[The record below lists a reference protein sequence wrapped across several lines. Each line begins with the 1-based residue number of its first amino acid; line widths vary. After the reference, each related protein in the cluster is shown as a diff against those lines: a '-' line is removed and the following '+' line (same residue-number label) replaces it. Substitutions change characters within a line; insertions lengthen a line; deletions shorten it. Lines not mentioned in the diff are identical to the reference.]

1 MANIPTATGLAALRE
16 SQDLFPKQQKVLDF
30 DLNAAYEFLATEKDL
45 NAEQIAD
52 QIAKTLGR
60 RANFDTDA
68 ALEAG
73 FTPEQVITK
82 LTGVE
87 ESGLKAFGQEFGKSV
102 VEGGITSA
110 VGLGAAKGAA
120 ALGLAAGA
128 VSPLGLAIG
137 AGAGLL
143 ALMSGLP
150 EDVSETIFGE
160 DRQLLPSD
168 RPFREAGTTAGFVT
182 GIAAPTSSLM
192 KAAPVDTINLYGSQ
206 VLKNLAEQT
215 GRGAISRSALKGGST
230 VLSAVEKQIARS
242 GRLARDL
249 PTSKKAALVAG
260 QTAGMGAAAGLAE
273 ELFPQNPY
281 ARFAAEAFAP
291 TKTVEAGVVGGATA
305 LGSLAKAVRS
315 PRATFEQT
323 VEGVKGLAQSSKD
336 IFRRKGLNQAATDL
350 QDAFKS
356 LYLDDA
362 GVLNEEAYA
371 RGVSDLIES
380 LNQKAQLPEAKDLSI
395 SALLGD
401 PILAIFEKNLGP
413 EFQGKAQEGVTRA
426 LESLT
431 IGVKGLTQSSNPEIV
446 ELATKAYKELFE
458 KVLTQGIDR
467 RATNAAQATDQLL
480 QRKKLDPTKEADAT
494 DMAEIVQEGSRN
506 IIKGIQQ
513 SLGIARDSERQL
525 YDRVNRTVKVS
536 APNVVERFMRM
547 QDENDTAFRISS
559 NAVGKLDKEIKDSL
573 KDFGA
578 QIVPEADE
586 AMARQLTRLE
596 NTIDTKR
603 NRFDDIA
610 ATNRPAKEEFDRL
623 MGRRTEGS
631 EAYSRRL
638 DRINEGFGANKKSD
652 NAMGIELD
660 SRTRTGVKNLAINN
674 IQKLRKMDELKS
686 LRTGVTDE
694 ALEATDVSLGRLM
707 NFRTQLLSLVRQAP
721 DEQRRYKA
729 IYGELAD
736 AVLDDYEL
744 ALQQSALKRNQKAGS
759 DLQDA
764 VTFSRAL
771 NDVFTRT
778 LVGDLLTTQTT
789 GARVVHPDL
798 VAQEILMGTPQESKV
813 KLDQLN
819 AALNFLRPGGTGQ
832 ELNLTGSLPQRVISE
847 REDFGRGMG
856 ISVPLREAAEAPV
869 ASFNEGME
877 RYLRTILEKE
887 ANILKVEGERR
898 TINPDALANY
908 FNTPEGMKA
917 AQVLDLPVFSALK
930 ADLRDANKAS
940 GLFEGLVE
948 RKGVLSKSLQE
959 QKILAR
965 FMGVDNPAEEFSRI
979 FLSTKPIREL
989 KQLNKE
995 LDLLAKT
1002 DPDTALSYRQAMQD
1016 AVFANIISRSE
1027 NPALR
1032 EVDGVTPIDFKKMEQ
1047 ILYRTNEADGFS
1059 KFPAGSKLANILS
1072 SEEVNLFKPETA
1084 DALKDFVERAK
1095 RIQLSQEDISKV
1107 DPDESLLFQE
1117 LINSYLTLRV
1127 SSQLTS
1133 ATGGGASIQAQS
1145 AANKIRQHVG
1155 DLPNVARNKVLQE
1168 ALGPGAAHIPSSN
1181 AAFLPNLLRRGA
1193 SLGDQ
1198 QRFGQLLT
1206 DYVASQYYGR
1216 PARAA
1221 LLAAERERQQEP
1233 IPPSQQRVSPPIPV
1247 PEAPAP
1253 MAELSIPQG
1262 MQATP
1267 PPPPPGPQMA
1277 SQRQQYAQM
1286 FPFDTASDVIRQQGG
1301 IGSLMP

>member
-30 DLNAAYEFLATEKDL
+30 DLNAAYEFLATEKNLDD
-45 NAEQIAD
+45 EQIAD

-60 RANFDTDA
+60 RASFDTDA

-128 VSPLGLAIG
+128 VSPVGLAIG

-168 RPFREAGTTAGFVT
+168 RPFREVGTTGGFVA
-182 GIAAPTSSLM
+182 GIAAPTSALM
-192 KAAPVDTINLYGSQ
+192 KAAPVDTLNLYGSQ

-215 GRGAISRSALKGGST
+215 GRGAISRAALKGGST

-260 QTAGMGAAAGLAE
+260 QAAGMGAAAGLAE

-305 LGSLAKAVRS
+305 LGGLAKAVRS
-315 PRATFEQT
+315 PVATFEQA
-323 VEGVKGLAQSSKD
+323 VEGVKGLGQSSKD
-336 IFRRKGLNQAATDL
+336 IFRRKGLNKASTDL

-356 LYLDDA
+356 LYMDDA

-371 RGVSDLIES
+371 KGISEVIETLS
-380 LNQKAQLPEAKDLSI
+380 QKAQLPEAKDLTI
-395 SALLGD
+395 SGLLGD

-413 EFQGKAQEGVTRA
+413 EFRAKADAGITA
-426 LESLT
+426 AIESLT
-431 IGVKGLTQSSNPEIV
+431 LGVKGLTESPDPRVAEM
-446 ELATKAYKELFE
+446 ATKAYKELFE
-458 KVLTQGIDR
+458 KVLLQGVDR

-480 QRKKLDPTKEADAT
+480 QRRKLDPTKEADEIE
-494 DMAEIVQEGSRN
+494 MAKILQEGSRN
-506 IIKGIQQ
+506 VIKGVQQ

-525 YDRVNRTVKVS
+525 YNRVNRTVKVS

-547 QDENDTAFRISS
+547 QDENDTAFRISAD
-559 NAVGKLDKEIKDSL
+559 AVGRLDAEVKNTL
-573 KDFGA
+573 RNLGA
-578 QIVPEADE
+578 QFVPEADE
-586 AMARQLTRLE
+586 ALSRQLTGIE
-596 NTIDTKR
+596 KAIDTKR

-674 IQKLRKMDELKS
+674 IQKLRQMDELKS
-686 LRTGVTDE
+686 LRTGLTDE

-707 NFRTQLLSLVRQAP
+707 NFRTRLLTLVRQAP
-721 DEQRRYKA
+721 DDQRQNKA
-729 IYGELAD
+729 IYNELAD
-736 AVLDDYEL
+736 SILDDYEL
-744 ALQQSALKRNQKAGS
+744 ALQQSALKQNQKAGS
-759 DLQDA
+759 DLKDA

-771 NDVFTRT
+771 NDVFTKT
-778 LVGDLLTTQTT
+778 FVGDLFATTRQ
-789 GARVVHPDL
+789 GAPKISPEVAAQKIL
-798 VAQEILMGTPQESKV
+798 EGTAQESQLQ
-813 KLDQLN
+813 LDEVN
-819 AALNFLRPGGTGQ
+819 AALNFLRPGGAGQ
-832 ELNLTGSLPQRVISE
+832 ELNLRGSLPQRVISE
-847 REDFGRGMG
+847 REDFGRGEGM
-856 ISVPLREAAEAPV
+856 SVPLREAAEAPV

-877 RYLRTILEKE
+877 RYLRTLLEKE
-887 ANILKVEGERR
+887 ANILQVDGERR
-898 TINPDALANY
+898 TVNPDALANY

-917 AQVLDLPVFSALK
+917 AQVLDLPAFSALK
-930 ADLRDANKAS
+930 ADLQDANKAS

-948 RKGVLSKSLQE
+948 RKGALFNDLEE
-959 QKILAR
+959 QKALAR
-965 FMGVDNPAEEFSRI
+965 FMGVDNPAEEFTSI
-979 FLSTKPIREL
+979 FNSKAPIKEL
-989 KQLNKE
+989 EQLNRQ
-995 LDLLAKT
+995 LTRLAKT
-1002 DPDTALSYRQAMQD
+1002 DPDRALSFRQAMQN
-1016 AVFANIISRSE
+1016 AVFANIIRKSE
-1027 NPALR
+1027 NAALK
-1032 EVDGVTPIDFKKMEQ
+1032 EVDGPTPIDFEKMER
-1047 ILYRTNEADGFS
+1047 ILYRTNEAEGFT
-1059 KFPAGSKLANILS
+1059 KFPAGKSLSDILS
-1072 SEEVNLFKPETA
+1072 DEKINLFKPETA
-1084 DALKDFVERAK
+1084 DALKDFVDRAK
-1095 RIQLSQEDISKV
+1095 TIQLSKDAINL
-1107 DPDESLLFQE
+1107 DLTDESLLFQE
-1117 LINSYLTLRV
+1117 LVNSYLTLRA
-1127 SSQLTS
+1127 SSLATG
-1133 ATGGGASIQAQS
+1133 ATGGGGSIQVQTAV
-1145 AANKIRQHVG
+1145 NRLRQHVG
-1155 DLPNVARNKVLQE
+1155 NLPNVARDKVLQE
-1168 ALGPGAAHIPSSN
+1168 ALGPGAAHIPSNN

-1198 QRFGQLLT
+1198 QRFGELLV

-1216 PARAA
+1216 PAKAA
-1221 LLAAERERQQEP
+1221 LMAGERERQQEP

-1247 PEAPAP
+1247 PEAPVP

-1267 PPPPPGPQMA
+1267 PPPAPGPQMA